1 MWFMLSPRK
10 VLDLG
15 FRSEVLRK
23 KVKIRLLWIKALLK
37 AIEK

>member
-15 FRSEVLRK
+15 FQFDVLRK

-37 AIEK
+37 AIKK